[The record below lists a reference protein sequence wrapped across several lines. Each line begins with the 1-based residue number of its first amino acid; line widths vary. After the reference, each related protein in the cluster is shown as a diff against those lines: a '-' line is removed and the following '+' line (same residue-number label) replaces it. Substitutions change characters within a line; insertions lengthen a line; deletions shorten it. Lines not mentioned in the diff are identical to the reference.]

1 MLLSSVKNETA
12 AQLEE
17 FDTIAGQRATYLA
30 GVAERLR
37 ENGISVSTEVKGG
50 YLADTTRALVE
61 EQDIDLVV
69 TSTVGKSGN
78 PHWLSGGISSK
89 LMRQIT
95 KPVLLVQTND
105 EQANIHPKMKKIMV
119 SLDGSILAENTLP
132 YARAIAKAFDSEII
146 LLAVPQVPQVKDYRA
161 PDTAVEQ
168 IRSQMESTMDNFL
181 DAVGRSL
188 REDGVEVRTMT
199 KGSLPVRTIVSTAE
213 EEEVD
218 LIMLTS
224 RGRGGLDRIFMGSV
238 AESVVA
244 ESNRAVLMVP
254 RPRQEEQSA

>member
-1 MLLSSVKNETA
+1 V
-12 AQLEE
+12 
-17 FDTIAGQRATYLA
+17 RA
-30 GVAERLR
+30 
-37 ENGISVSTEVKGG
+37 G
-50 YLADTTRALVE
+50 YLANTTRELVE

-95 KPVLLVQTND
+95 KPVLLVQTTD
-105 EQANIHPKMKKIMV
+105 EQAHVHPRMARIMV

-146 LLAVPQVPQVKDYRA
+146 LLAVPQVPEVKDYRA
-161 PDTAVEQ
+161 PDMAVTQ
-168 IRSQMESTMDNFL
+168 IRQQMEDTMENFL

-188 REDGVEVRTMT
+188 REDGVRVRTIT

-213 EEEVD
+213 EEQAD
-218 LIMLTS
+218 MILLTS
-224 RGRGGLDRIFMGSV
+224 RGRGGIDRIFMGSV

-244 ESNRAVLMVP
+244 ESDRAVLMVP
-254 RPRQEEQSA
+254 RPRKNRS